1 MKIKLSR
8 VRIEFE
14 IELVEPLLID
24 FELLYQEQLSVRSL
38 PSYFILIWFMSTVYF
53 TVEEFTLLPSEC
65 IFDVIKPKDVI

>member
-1 MKIKLSR
+1 M
-8 VRIEFE
+8 RIEFE